1 MGPTSSGAKLATRL
15 GDRELTPPR
24 DGRASLRHP
33 GQEQQEIGVEFN
45 IAESTVK
52 VHVTHILEK
61 LRVGGRTEAI
71 NVAVQRGL
79 VRIDPNLAR
88 RPSGK
93 KSVLLSSFLP
103 GLRMI

>member
-1 MGPTSSGAKLATRL
+1 
-15 GDRELTPPR
+15 LTPR
-24 DGRASLRHP
+24 EMDVLRSVTR
-33 GQEQQEIGVEFN
+33 GKSNKEIGVEFN

-79 VRIDPNLAR
+79 VRIEP
-88 RPSGK
+88 K
-93 KSVLLSSFLP
+93 P
-103 GLRMI
+103 GA